1 LHFAIGDLTALLI
14 ELGPWL
20 VLVMTLTETAL
31 FIGLLLPAEATVLLA
46 AFLAEEGVFSLEA
59 IAAATVAGAFL
70 GDQIGYVLGRTN
82 KLHIGRRSRRA
93 SALRVQYQSV
103 VTDLFRRHSA
113 AAVTVGRFISFVRTL
128 MPWFA
133 GVSRIPYRR
142 FVFYDLLG
150 VMGWSAASVTV
161 GFLVGESWHL
171 VAGWFGTVSAA
182 ILVFLLIGGW
192 LLVRRIRRQRRA
204 EWAGAGTQSVLRV
217 GLTGNIASGKS
228 AVADVWASLGAAI
241 IDADVLARQAVEPG
255 TAALEQIVRRFGSG
269 IVQDDGRLDRDALR
283 RRVFR
288 DAIARR
294 DLEGILHPEIGRL
307 REREEARAKDAG
319 ADVVVNVVPLL
330 FEVGLNE
337 AMDIVVLVDAPA
349 SVRAD
354 RLMQHRGLDPD
365 EVRAMM
371 DAQMPAA
378 EKRDRADIV
387 IDNDGTLDDLE
398 RKAKEVWEKL
408 GAGRRS
414 A

>member
-1 LHFAIGDLTALLI
+1 MHFAIGDLTTLLI
-14 ELGPWL
+14 KLGPWL
-20 VLVMTLTETAL
+20 VLAMTLTETAL

-70 GDQIGYVLGRTN
+70 GDQIGYILGRTN

-150 VMGWSAASVTV
+150 VLGWSAASVTV

-171 VAGWFGTVSAA
+171 VAGWFGTVSGA
-182 ILVFLLIGGW
+182 ILVLLLIGAW
-192 LLVRRIRRQRRA
+192 LLVRRVRRQRRA
-204 EWAGAGTQSVLRV
+204 ELAGAGTRSVLRV

-228 AVADVWASLGAAI
+228 AVADVWAGLGAAI
-241 IDADVLARQAVEPG
+241 VDADVLARQVVEPG
-255 TAALEQIVRRFGSG
+255 TGALEQVVRRFGSG
-269 IVQDDGRLDRDALR
+269 ILQADGRLDRDALR
-283 RRVFR
+283 QRVFH
-288 DAIARR
+288 DDVARR

-319 ADVVVNVVPLL
+319 ADIVVNVVPLL

-337 AMDIVVLVDAPA
+337 AMDVVVFVDAPA
-349 SVRAD
+349 AVRAD
-354 RLMQHRGLDPD
+354 RLVQRRGLSPD
-365 EVRAMM
+365 EARAMI

-378 EKRDRADIV
+378 DKRGRADIV
-387 IDNDGTLDDLE
+387 IDNNGTLDDLE

-408 GAGRRS
+408 AAGRRS

>member
-1 LHFAIGDLTALLI
+1 MHFAIGDLTTLLI

-20 VLVMTLTETAL
+20 VLAMTLTETAL

-59 IAAATVAGAFL
+59 IAAATVVGAFL

-150 VMGWSAASVTV
+150 VLGWSAASVSV

-182 ILVFLLIGGW
+182 ILVLLLIGAW

-204 EWAGAGTQSVLRV
+204 ESPETGTQSILRV
-217 GLTGNIASGKS
+217 GLTGNVAGGKS
-228 AVADVWASLGAAI
+228 AVADVWARLGAVI

-255 TAALEQIVRRFGSG
+255 TEALEQIVRRFGSG
-269 IVQDDGRLDRDALR
+269 VLQDDGRLDRDALR

-288 DAIARR
+288 DDIARR

-319 ADVVVNVVPLL
+319 ADIVVNVVPLL

-337 AMDIVVLVDAPA
+337 AMDVVVLVDAPA
-349 SVRAD
+349 AVRAD
-354 RLMQHRGLDPD
+354 RLMQLRGLDPD
-365 EVRAMM
+365 DAWAMI

-398 RKAKEVWEKL
+398 RKAKEAWEKL
-408 GAGRRS
+408 EARRRP